1 MTFPRLTFPALT
13 AWRVVLSA
21 GFLLMLA
28 ANLPGHMSYDS
39 IIGLFEGRF
48 HVRVTWAPAF
58 YSWVLGVF
66 DAVVPGTGLYVIGSG
81 LLLFASIASFAS
93 LRGRVSWWAVAL
105 AAAAVLTPNFLIFQA
120 IIWKDVFFA
129 NLGVAALV
137 SLAHAARTW
146 DRLWPRWGWLA
157 ATVLLLAA
165 ATLTRQNG
173 VIVAAVAAVAAGWI
187 AARGRWT
194 RGLVWGAGGFA
205 AVVMVAQVLGMY
217 AVPTRADNPDATD
230 GMGRGLI
237 ILRNYDLAGAAAL
250 EPGLRFDALEAA
262 SPDGA
267 ALLRSDAAS
276 FYSAE
281 RVDTLKA
288 ESGVAR
294 ALNRLPDAALTKAW
308 IELVTERPGLYL
320 RIRLDVFR
328 WVFLTPEIE
337 RCLPVWIGIE
347 GPADR
352 IAALGLPGGRDAADI
367 QLYNYNTWFL
377 GTPVVSHL
385 AYAVIALAVAGVL
398 AVRRDR
404 TDIAMLGLMVAALGF
419 TASFFFISLACDY
432 RYLYFLDIAAV
443 AGLLYL
449 ATDPRLQLRRP
460 PPG

>member
-1 MTFPRLTFPALT
+1 M
-13 AWRVVLSA
+13 
-21 GFLLMLA
+21 
-28 ANLPGHMSYDS
+28 
-39 IIGLFEGRF
+39 
-48 HVRVTWAPAF
+48 
-58 YSWVLGVF
+58 
-66 DAVVPGTGLYVIGSG
+66 
-81 LLLFASIASFAS
+81 
-93 LRGRVSWWAVAL
+93 
-105 AAAAVLTPNFLIFQA
+105 
-120 IIWKDVFFA
+120 
-129 NLGVAALV
+129 
-137 SLAHAARTW
+137 
-146 DRLWPRWGWLA
+146 
-157 ATVLLLAA
+157 
-165 ATLTRQNG
+165 
-173 VIVAAVAAVAAGWI
+173 
-187 AARGRWT
+187 
-194 RGLVWGAGGFA
+194 
-205 AVVMVAQVLGMY
+205 
-217 AVPTRADNPDATD
+217 
-230 GMGRGLI
+230 
-237 ILRNYDLAGAAAL
+237 
-250 EPGLRFDALEAA
+250 
-262 SPDGA
+262 
-267 ALLRSDAAS
+267 
-276 FYSAE
+276 
-281 RVDTLKA
+281 
-288 ESGVAR
+288 AR

>member
-1 MTFPRLTFPALT
+1 MTIPRLGWPAAT
-13 AWRVVLSA
+13 AWRLVLSA

-39 IIGLFEGRF
+39 IVGLFEGRF

-66 DAVVPGTGLYVIGSG
+66 DAVVPGTSLYVIASG

-105 AAAAVLTPNFLIFQA
+105 AAAAGLTPNFLIYQA
-120 IIWKDVFFA
+120 IVWKDVFFA

-146 DRLWPRWGWLA
+146 DRPWPRWGWLA

-165 ATLTRQNG
+165 AALTRQNG
-173 VIVAAVAAVAAGWI
+173 IIVAAVAAVAAGWI
-187 AARGRWT
+187 AAQGRWL
-194 RGLVWGAGGFA
+194 RGLAWGAGGFA
-205 AVVMVAQVLGMY
+205 AVVVVVQVLGMY
-217 AVPTRADNPDATD
+217 AVPTRVDNPAATD
-230 GMGRGLI
+230 GMGRGLQ
-237 ILRNYDLAGAAAL
+237 ILRNYDLVGAVAL
-250 EPGLRFDALEAA
+250 EPTLRLDALEGANPTA
-262 SPDGA
+262 S
-267 ALLRSDAAS
+267 ALLRADARNT
-276 FYSAE
+276 YSAE

-288 ESGVAR
+288 ESGVAA
-294 ALNRLPDAALTKAW
+294 ALAGLPDQALTDAW
-308 IELVTERPGLYL
+308 VELITERPDVYL
-320 RIRLDVFR
+320 RQRLEVFR
-328 WVFLTPEIE
+328 WVFLTPAVEK
-337 RCLPVWIGIE
+337 CLPVWIGIE

-352 IAALGLPGGRDAADI
+352 IAALGLPGGRDAADV

-432 RYLYFLDIAAV
+432 RYLYFLDVAAV
-443 AGLLYL
+443 AGLIYL
-449 ATDPRLQLRRP
+449 AVDPRLKLRP
-460 PPG
+460 PPRG